1 MGFKNAAQRKAVW
14 ASRNEKKKGSP
25 AKHCASDM
33 MHSGGWQEMRK
44 HNSPGTIGNKA
55 GIKHNEKMRQA
66 IGTFKMPHS
75 PLNQG
80 HKKLTADGPKI
91 PENEAKAWADF
102 KAGYMNRKEHMGK
115 PITAEQNLAEYNREK
130 TEFYYDRNKK
140 KLRLIPTDDGEQKIM
155 DGIEKNQLAPD
166 RQSSRKIPG
175 QDLDKVQVDE
185 RGEYAVN
192 MYNRQDT
199 IRPAD
204 GKNFKPFIK
213 GKQSGKMPSGY
224 LSDDDYTI
232 KDGKISPLNKEG
244 KKDACYHKVK
254 SRVKV
259 WPSAYASGQLVQCR
273 KAGAANWGEKSKKK

>member
-14 ASRNEKKKGSP
+14 ASKNEQKKGSP

-44 HNSPGTIGNKA
+44 HNSPGTIGNEA
-55 GIKHNEKMRQA
+55 GIKHNEKMRQE

-75 PLNQG
+75 PLNNN
-80 HKKLTADGPKI
+80 DSI
-91 PENEAKAWADF
+91 AKAWKDF

-130 TEFYYDRNKK
+130 GEFYYDRNKK

-155 DGIEKNQLAPD
+155 KGIDKSQLAPD
-166 RQSSRKIPG
+166 RKSS
-175 QDLDKVQVDE
+175 
-185 RGEYAVN
+185 
-192 MYNRQDT
+192 M
-199 IRPAD
+199 
-204 GKNFKPFIK
+204 
-213 GKQSGKMPSGY
+213 
-224 LSDDDYTI
+224 
-232 KDGKISPLNKEG
+232 SPLNKEG

>member
-1 MGFKNAAQRKAVW
+1 MGFKNHAQRKAVW
-14 ASRNEKKKGSP
+14 ASRNEKKGSP

-55 GIKHNEKMRQA
+55 GIKHNEKMRQE

-75 PLNQG
+75 PLNNN
-80 HKKLTADGPKI
+80 DSI
-91 PENEAKAWADF
+91 AKAWKDF

-115 PITAEQNLAEYNREK
+115 PITAEENLAEYNREK
-130 TEFYYDRNKK
+130 GEFYYDHKKK

-155 DGIEKNQLAPD
+155 KGIDKSQLAPD
-166 RQSSRKIPG
+166 RKSSKKIPG

-192 MYNRQDT
+192 IHNRKDT

-204 GKNFKPFIK
+204 GKNFKPFIQ
-213 GKQSGKMPSGY
+213 GKQSGKMESGY

-273 KAGAANWGEKSKKK
+273 KAGAANWGNKSKKK

>member
-14 ASRNEKKKGSP
+14 ASKNEQKKGSP

-44 HNSPGTIGNKA
+44 HNSPGTIGNEA
-55 GIKHNEKMRQA
+55 GIKHNEKMRQQ

-75 PLNQG
+75 PLNKG
-80 HKKLTADGPKI
+80 HKKLTADGPQV

-166 RQSSRKIPG
+166 RKSS
-175 QDLDKVQVDE
+175 
-185 RGEYAVN
+185 
-192 MYNRQDT
+192 M
-199 IRPAD
+199 
-204 GKNFKPFIK
+204 
-213 GKQSGKMPSGY
+213 
-224 LSDDDYTI
+224 
-232 KDGKISPLNKEG
+232 SPLNKEG

-273 KAGAANWGEKSKKK
+273 KAGAANWGEKSKEK